1 MELYIF
7 AIYDKIA
14 QTYSELKLENNI
26 GTAHRWFSGVMA
38 QAKVDPTDFDLF
50 RLGTYNVD
58 SGVINAT
65 APEFIE
71 HGERT
76 SE

>member
-1 MELYIF
+1 
-7 AIYDKIA
+7 
-14 QTYSELKLENNI
+14 
-26 GTAHRWFSGVMA
+26 MA

-58 SGVINAT
+58 SGIINAT

-71 HGERT
+71 HGERVN
-76 SE
+76 E